1 MHHGTRR
8 AHMILKPIGALLAVI
23 ALLVLGAASSSA
35 APADAAQARATD
47 YAKTIRDGRAAA
59 QALLTQSGAASIS
72 VAFVSGDTV
81 VWSEGFGY
89 ADKATQTAPGPD
101 TMYGIG
107 SVSKMLATVAVMK
120 LVDQGLVDLDA
131 PFTSYVPSFTTLSP
145 A

>member
-59 QALLTQSGAASIS
+59 QALLS
-72 VAFVSGDTV
+72 
-81 VWSEGFGY
+81 
-89 ADKATQTAPGPD
+89 
-101 TMYGIG
+101 
-107 SVSKMLATVAVMK
+107 
-120 LVDQGLVDLDA
+120 
-131 PFTSYVPSFTTLSP
+131 SP
-145 A
+145 ARRRSPSPS